1 VAVQPLVVLPGWWVE
16 QGKGNFNVKAMNAAY
31 LAGFLRREDEKLE
44 AGQARRIIAA
54 SLIFLAAPKSD
65 EGWRIWPFFQRQ
77 KRPCQSAGVRYNER
91 MKTLTITEG
100 RGRLGYWLKKAAQGE
115 DVGFVV
121 EGKIV
126 ALRPVEVVSTDY
138 ALQEY
143 GLTPEEMAAAEKRI
157 GAELKA
163 ARKRGELTPFTGS
176 KDDFR

>member
-1 VAVQPLVVLPGWWVE
+1 
-16 QGKGNFNVKAMNAAY
+16 M
-31 LAGFLRREDEKLE
+31 
-44 AGQARRIIAA
+44 
-54 SLIFLAAPKSD
+54 
-65 EGWRIWPFFQRQ
+65 
-77 KRPCQSAGVRYNER
+77 RYNEG

-115 DVGFVV
+115 DIGFMF

-143 GLTPEEMAAAEKRI
+143 GLPPGEMAAAERRI
-157 GAELKA
+157 GADIKT

-176 KDDFR
+176 ENDFH

>member
-1 VAVQPLVVLPGWWVE
+1 MQRKELPCAVFVAL
-16 QGKGNFNVKAMNAAY
+16 
-31 LAGFLRREDEKLE
+31 
-44 AGQARRIIAA
+44 
-54 SLIFLAAPKSD
+54 
-65 EGWRIWPFFQRQ
+65 
-77 KRPCQSAGVRYNER
+77 YNER

-100 RGRLGYWLKKAAQGE
+100 RGRLGHWLKKATQGE
-115 DVGFVV
+115 DIGFLF

-157 GAELKA
+157 STELKT
-163 ARKRGELTPFTGS
+163 ARKRGELTRFTGG